1 MKRKCF
7 SLNTQRT
14 NNKKKT
20 KERTRWKTKT
30 VQEEKF
36 LHTFEFKW
44 ENKFYANKCKVEKV
58 IVNGAKQQWQR
69 FPSYRYAIRRCRVL
83 SKFNKIPVSWQ
94 WTKRFHFSF
103 YFFHAIEGMKI
114 LITTK
119 SHLVP
124 LLSQQKRMKWSGT
137 DFGWWMHS
145 TYPKIK
151 VDESLVEPKKC
162 LCFVYSSSTTNEW
175 IRFVL
180 LLMHFQFYRSLWWNS
195 WKLRRKSNERKFVYN
210 AMRNQVEICSAKI
223 QFQLRQHMLLYV
235 FVFFFMVEPLLH
247 YHHISWNTHSWL
259 WSIYFSAR
267 RSLHFKFTTN
277 TIYNLHVHL
286 EAKNL
291 STIAAVHIG
300 NNRINLGKID

>member
-1 MKRKCF
+1 
-7 SLNTQRT
+7 
-14 NNKKKT
+14 
-20 KERTRWKTKT
+20 
-30 VQEEKF
+30 
-36 LHTFEFKW
+36 
-44 ENKFYANKCKVEKV
+44 
-58 IVNGAKQQWQR
+58 
-69 FPSYRYAIRRCRVL
+69 
-83 SKFNKIPVSWQ
+83 
-94 WTKRFHFSF
+94 
-103 YFFHAIEGMKI
+103 MKI

-210 AMRNQVEICSAKI
+210 AMRNQVGKSNFNYDSTCCCVYLYFFHWLNHFSTTTTSLEIPTLDFGQYISVLDVRCILNLPQIPYTIYMCIWKPKI
-223 QFQLRQHMLLYV
+223 CRPSQRCTLEIIELIWGKLIK
-235 FVFFFMVEPLLH
+235 LH
-247 YHHISWNTHSWL
+247 SKHRNFL
-259 WSIYFSAR
+259 YFS
-267 RSLHFKFTTN
+267 F
-277 TIYNLHVHL
+277 
-286 EAKNL
+286 
-291 STIAAVHIG
+291 
-300 NNRINLGKID
+300 

>member
-1 MKRKCF
+1 MA
-7 SLNTQRT
+7 T
-14 NNKKKT
+14 
-20 KERTRWKTKT
+20 
-30 VQEEKF
+30 
-36 LHTFEFKW
+36 
-44 ENKFYANKCKVEKV
+44 
-58 IVNGAKQQWQR
+58 
-69 FPSYRYAIRRCRVL
+69 FPSYRYAIQRCRVL

-103 YFFHAIEGMKI
+103 YFFPAIEGMKI

-210 AMRNQVEICSAKI
+210 AMRSQIEICSAKI
-223 QFQLRQHMLLYV
+223 QFQLRQHMLLCV
-235 FVFFFMVEPLLH
+235 FVFF
-247 YHHISWNTHSWL
+247 SWL
-259 WSIYFSAR
+259 NHFSTTTTTTTTSLEIPTLDFGQYISVLDVRCILNLPQIPYTIYMCIWKPKICRPSQRCTLEIIELIWGKLIKLHSKHRNFLYFS
-267 RSLHFKFTTN
+267 F
-277 TIYNLHVHL
+277 
-286 EAKNL
+286 
-291 STIAAVHIG
+291 
-300 NNRINLGKID
+300 